1 MKLITCSGF
10 AFLAFLI
17 FSCGPADNSDQQTT
31 LTPDPLEEVK
41 EIFDG
46 RTIGYDSVKVEET
59 DSTYTYF
66 VLPKT
71 EEFNT
76 GKELFGAFSI
86 EKKTIKTGD
95 LNNDGLEDA
104 VVEYS
109 FTPHQDNNTLI
120 YFKILLQNGG
130 KLEEIGEIYGGGRCE
145 GPILEVKEIK
155 KGVIS
160 FIGSEYADGDPCCC
174 PSVKKE
180 HYFKLENHKIIKLP
194 S

>member
-1 MKLITCSGF
+1 MKLITRSGF
-10 AFLAFLI
+10 AFLAFLL
-17 FSCGPADNSDQQTT
+17 FSCGPADNSDQHTA

-46 RTIGYDSVKVEET
+46 RMAGNDSVAVEET

-76 GKELFGAFSI
+76 GQELFGAFSI

-95 LNNDGLEDA
+95 INNDGLDDA

-130 KLEEIGEIYGGGRCE
+130 KLEETGEIYGGGRCE
-145 GPILEVKEIK
+145 GPILAIREIR
-155 KGVIS
+155 KGVIY
-160 FIGSEYADGDPCCC
+160 FTGSEYADGDPCCC
-174 PSVKKE
+174 PSIKKE
-180 HYFKLENHKIIKLP
+180 YAFKLEDGKIVK